1 MEKTFA
7 SIEKLIVG
15 KFIKVLESVLTKLS
29 RFDEGSFTASLFSL
43 TKPGMELADRFIDFF
58 RINQDI
64 LREKISDE
72 YFVENLF
79 TRWYNS
85 NMKMLRDWLYARSD
99 LQLNVYQLKII
110 IKVFKKLY
118 KDFELQGVLDIRNSD
133 YTDVHRRLTVEEATA
148 SVTTGPLGHN
158 ITMKESDDELD
169 EDD

>member
-1 MEKTFA
+1 
-7 SIEKLIVG
+7 
-15 KFIKVLESVLTKLS
+15 
-29 RFDEGSFTASLFSL
+29 
-43 TKPGMELADRFIDFF
+43 MELADNFIDFI

-79 TRWYNS
+79 THWYNS
-85 NMKMLRDWLYARSD
+85 NMKLLNDWLQDRSE

-118 KDFELQGVLDIRNSD
+118 KDFELQGVMDVRNNL
-133 YTDVHRRLTVEEATA
+133 YTDIHKRLTVEEATA

-158 ITMKESDDELD
+158 ITLKESEDEYEE
-169 EDD
+169 ED